1 MQYING
7 GAVEV
12 KRYGFLGL
20 GVKLVVSGN
29 VAELASFVADACVW
43 FGLIF

>member
-1 MQYING
+1 MKQDLYISSSRTELSDNEMQYING

-20 GVKLVVSGN
+20 GVKL
-29 VAELASFVADACVW
+29 
-43 FGLIF
+43 